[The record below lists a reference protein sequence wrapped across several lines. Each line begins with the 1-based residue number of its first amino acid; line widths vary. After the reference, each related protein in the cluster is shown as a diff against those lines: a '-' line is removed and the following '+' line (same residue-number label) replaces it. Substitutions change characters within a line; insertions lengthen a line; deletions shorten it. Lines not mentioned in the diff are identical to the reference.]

1 MINDILCMLF
11 ILGLGE
17 YKCEAERTDM
27 SGHVCGMIFC
37 FRPEWKEIQGHSVA
51 RGPKLLSIKF
61 MLFR

>member
-1 MINDILCMLF
+1 MLY

-27 SGHVCGMIFC
+27 SGHVCGMIFVLE
-37 FRPEWKEIQGHSVA
+37 PEWKEIQGDSLA
-51 RGPKLLSIKF
+51 RGPKLLSIKI